1 MFALLFFCQ
10 LFLLR
15 AMRKPQEEIGAFLR
29 QRRGADPYPAFMSVQ
44 VLRLQKCCLVLL
56 CLLSVLCVRTSSL
69 KAQEINAEKC
79 LAYFTEIVEVQK
91 FRQMLQHGAEEMIK
105 RYERGNLTKKELDMT
120 LAVWH
125 NTESRLREKVTKIY
139 DAAYAEKCF
148 ENESKRTQ
156 RRNAP

>member
-1 MFALLFFCQ
+1 
-10 LFLLR
+10 
-15 AMRKPQEEIGAFLR
+15 MRKPQKEIDLFIQ

-44 VLRLQKCCLVLL
+44 VLRLQKWCLVLL

-79 LAYFTEIVEVQK
+79 LEYFTEIMEVQK

-105 RYERGNLTKKELDMT
+105 RYERGYLTKKQLDTT
-120 LAVWH
+120 LSVWH
-125 NTESRLREKVTKIY
+125 NTESELRQKVTKLY
-139 DAAYAEKCF
+139 DTAYAEKCF
-148 ENESKRTQ
+148 ENESKRTE